1 MGIVI
6 IFTIVLIIG
15 ILLLILYR
23 KFFPY
28 EDNLLVGSLGCITLG
43 GILFIALS
51 ISILIIQS
59 NNKPLAAQYEQEY
72 NDIIMAL
79 SPNGEKGLSEAGKN
93 ILVDRAID
101 YKPMMDRYLQQD
113 VYEVS
118 SFADSKEALL
128 SMFYSQEEI
137 EEDLVNSGDVKKADD
152 RVNISDNVEYA
163 NNDVIL

>member
-6 IFTIVLIIG
+6 IFMIVLIIG

-28 EDNLLVGSLGCITLG
+28 EDNLLAGSLGCITLG

-101 YKPMMDRYLQQD
+101 YNKKITYQKTRRENFWYGAFAPK
-113 VYEVS
+113 VYEELPLI
-118 SFADSKEALL
+118 DL
-128 SMFYSQEEI
+128 EEFT
-137 EEDLVNSGDVKKADD
+137 
-152 RVNISDNVEYA
+152 
-163 NNDVIL
+163 

>member
-28 EDNLLVGSLGCITLG
+28 EDNLLIGSIGCITLG

-79 SPNGEKGLSEAGKN
+79 SPNEEKDLSEAGKN
-93 ILVDRAID
+93 ILIDSAID
-101 YKPMMDRYLQQD
+101 YNKKIIYQKTRRESPWVGAFVPK
-113 VYEVS
+113 VYEELPLI
-118 SFADSKEALL
+118 DL
-128 SMFYSQEEI
+128 EEFT
-137 EEDLVNSGDVKKADD
+137 
-152 RVNISDNVEYA
+152 
-163 NNDVIL
+163 

>member
-28 EDNLLVGSLGCITLG
+28 EDNLLIGSIGCITLG

-79 SPNGEKGLSEAGKN
+79 SQNEKKGLSEAGKN
-93 ILVDRAID
+93 ILIDRAID
-101 YKPMMDRYLQQD
+101 YNKKITYQKTRRESFWYGAFAPK
-113 VYEVS
+113 VYEELPLI
-118 SFADSKEALL
+118 DL
-128 SMFYSQEEI
+128 EEFT
-137 EEDLVNSGDVKKADD
+137 
-152 RVNISDNVEYA
+152 
-163 NNDVIL
+163 